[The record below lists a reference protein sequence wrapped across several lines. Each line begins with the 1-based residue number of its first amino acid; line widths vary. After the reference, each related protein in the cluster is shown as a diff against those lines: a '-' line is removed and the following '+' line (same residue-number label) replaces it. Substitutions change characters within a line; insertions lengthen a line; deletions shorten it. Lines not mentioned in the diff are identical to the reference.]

1 MCMSWTSAYSKRLLC
16 WKWVCLWAWQEHIVT
31 FTCPASARE
40 FPLAELVNLKQAL
53 HIFQEC
59 WITWKKISAR
69 RILLL
74 SGIHHF
80 IHWYLHRAA
89 SIHLNPGIL
98 SWASIF
104 FSSSLF
110 PREQSACPL
119 NRVAPNSRAGDSC
132 QPSLCLQASTRSET
146 RANTGMTQIQ
156 TTRKNRT
163 CQFATFTVP
172 LCWFQD
178 VKSSSPSH
186 PIVWC
191 LEFSRTIS
199 ELDALF

>member
-1 MCMSWTSAYSKRLLC
+1 M
-16 WKWVCLWAWQEHIVT
+16 
-31 FTCPASARE
+31 
-40 FPLAELVNLKQAL
+40 AELVNLKQAL

-59 WITWKKISAR
+59 WITWKKFSAR

-156 TTRKNRT
+156 TTAWAQEKTQDMLVCNLHCAIVLISRRDKLKSVAPD
-163 CQFATFTVP
+163 CLVP
-172 LCWFQD
+172 
-178 VKSSSPSH
+178 
-186 PIVWC
+186 
-191 LEFSRTIS
+191 
-199 ELDALF
+199 